1 MKQTLPAKLIAQF
14 QKLEKIYIH
23 QTGGTGGTIPPW
35 LIDVLSFLEDYRHDS
50 AVTMKQIA
58 RNWHRTCDTAS
69 KGNWADQMIRANED
83 FKEMNTIINA

>member
-23 QTGGTGGTIPPW
+23 QTGGTGGSIPLW
-35 LIDVLSFLEDYRHDS
+35 LTTAITFLEDYRHDS